1 MDKPLDSIEF
11 ETMLFGRYSLASRKG
26 NERNLD
32 RSVYTL
38 LARLHMEGP
47 MTIGQLGDALGLD
60 DSTVNRQTAAM
71 VKAGLLKRIADPY
84 GGMARKFRTT
94 AEGERR
100 LEAQRADSVR
110 HLDTILS
117 DWAPEDVAAF
127 GAYLERFNSDIER
140 YHGRPWPRPA
150 GTISSARFHRDAAR

>member
-1 MDKPLDSIEF
+1 MDKAIDSIEF

-26 NERNLD
+26 DERSLD

-47 MTIGQLGDALGLD
+47 MTIGQLGEALGLD

-71 VKAGLLKRIADPY
+71 MKAGLLERIADPD
-84 GGMARKFRTT
+84 GGLARKFRAT
-94 AEGERR
+94 ADGERQ
-100 LEAQRADSVR
+100 LEAQRAESIR

-117 DWAPEDVAAF
+117 DWAPEDVAIF
-127 GAYLERFNSDIER
+127 GAYLERFNTDIER

-150 GTISSARFHRDAAR
+150 GSLSATRFGRGAAG